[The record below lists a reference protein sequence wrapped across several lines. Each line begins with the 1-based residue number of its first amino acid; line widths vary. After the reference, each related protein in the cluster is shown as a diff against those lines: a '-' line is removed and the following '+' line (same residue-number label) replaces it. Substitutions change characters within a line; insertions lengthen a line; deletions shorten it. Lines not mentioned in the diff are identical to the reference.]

1 MSYDSKYTGAQ
12 VEDAIGKALTA
23 AQKADIPTK
32 ISDLDNDAG
41 SISYLGIEYTL
52 SDSDKVVSDVNE
64 WVATSAPLTQRERA
78 IVYGNGYYVV
88 CGTSGDV
95 AYSADANE
103 WTKITPFTTGVLTS
117 IAYGKGRFLAID
129 SLGAVW
135 ISYKNP
141 YSWEQ
146 VDVTFDV
153 ILEAVIYANNR
164 FIIVGASGLFAK
176 SNNGL
181 VWEVGNIDSVD
192 KYSLT
197 FGEGKYIAVGLN
209 GSIFESTDGETWVD
223 NSDSTFTQSIR
234 TVAYGNGLFVCGGQ
248 AGAIRYSADGK
259 VWTTAT
265 TNSTSTI
272 SYIRGIAYS
281 NGRFYA
287 CMYTSAGKGEIW
299 VSDDAA
305 TWTVQ
310 FAANGRLWAIM
321 ANDNILLSTGDSGTI
336 YKLDLAVEWQDSEP
350 EIVDGKYLW
359 QRVYAG
365 LTDGSIVYG
374 ENVCL
379 INSTKFAAKQDAIS
393 DLDAIRMGAAKG
405 ATALQQHQS
414 LDGYAKTAD
423 LATVATSGSYAD
435 LNDKPTIPAEQ
446 VNADW
451 NATSGKAQIL
461 NKPTIPTVPNN
472 VSAFNNDAGYIT
484 DETIFKESAAYGID
498 SDDITNWDGKISGD
512 GTILKV
518 VKVSELP
525 SSPDANTLYIIA

>member
-1 MSYDSKYTGAQ
+1 MNKLMIFETRNEFENFITNNTGLPFEEALNVSNNGVYGSVVLIKDTGEIYADNKLQDPNTSGDSNHNNYATKDELNLKQDVISDLDTIRAGAAKGATALQ
-12 VEDAIGKALTA
+12 EHQSLDAYAKIT
-23 AQKADIPTK
+23 DVPMR

-41 SISYLGIEYTL
+41 SISFLGIEYTL
-52 SDSDKVVSDVNE
+52 SDSDKVVSNVNE
-64 WVATSAPLTQRERA
+64 WAATSTPLTQRERA
-78 IVYGNGYYVV
+78 IVYGNGYYVI

-95 AYSADANE
+95 AYSTDANE

-181 VWEVGNIDSVD
+181 TWEVGNIDSVD

-197 FGEGKYIAVGLN
+197 FGKGKYIAVGLN
-209 GSIFESTDGETWVD
+209 GSIFESTDGETWID
-223 NSDSTFTQSIR
+223 NSDPAFTQSIR
-234 TVAYGNGLFVCGGQ
+234 TTAYGNGLFVCGGQ
-248 AGAIRYSADGK
+248 NGAIRYSADGK

-287 CMYTSAGKGEIW
+287 CMYTSAGNGEIW

-310 FAANGRLWAIM
+310 FTSNGRLWAIV
-321 ANDNILLSTGDSGTI
+321 ANDNILLSTGDNGAT

-350 EIVDGKYLW
+350 EAVEGKYLW

-365 LTDGSIVYG
+365 LTDGSTVYG
-374 ENVCL
+374 ENVRL
-379 INSTKFAAKQDAIS
+379 INSITFAANDLSLEVQTNELVTSKAIS
-393 DLDAIRMGAAKG
+393 NLYSKIENVNVGVGNIDL
-405 ATALQQHQS
+405 T
-414 LDGYAKTAD
+414 
-423 LATVATSGSYAD
+423 SYATKD
-435 LNDKPTIPAEQ
+435 YVNDTISERITLALNTEI
-446 VNADW
+446 
-451 NATSGKAQIL
+451 
-461 NKPTIPTVPNN
+461 
-472 VSAFNNDAGYIT
+472 
-484 DETIFKESAAYGID
+484 
-498 SDDITNWDGKISGD
+498 
-512 GTILKV
+512 
-518 VKVSELP
+518 
-525 SSPDANTLYIIA
+525 

>member
-1 MSYDSKYTGAQ
+1 MADLKYTGAQ

-141 YSWEQ
+141 HSWEQ

-310 FAANGRLWAIM
+310 FTSNGRLWAIM
-321 ANDNILLSTGDSGTI
+321 ANDNILLSTGDSGAI

-350 EIVDGKYLW
+350 EIVDGKHLW

-365 LTDGSIVYG
+365 LTDGSKTYSESVFQVNTKPYQRKG
-374 ENVCL
+374 LVFSEVEATTWVE
-379 INSTKFAAKQDAIS
+379 STTYDDFAYQCDVMCA
-393 DLDAIRMGAAKG
+393 GV
-405 ATALQQHQS
+405 
-414 LDGYAKTAD
+414 TAD
-423 LATVATSGSYAD
+423 DFAEVVFDLAESTSGNYAPLCETVADAVRIYSK
-435 LNDKPTIPAEQ
+435 LNTTI
-446 VNADW
+446 
-451 NATSGKAQIL
+451 
-461 NKPTIPTVPNN
+461 TIPTVI
-472 VSAFNNDAGYIT
+472 IT
-484 DETIFKESAAYGID
+484 R
-498 SDDITNWDGKISGD
+498 
-512 GTILKV
+512 
-518 VKVSELP
+518 
-525 SSPDANTLYIIA
+525 

>member
-1 MSYDSKYTGAQ
+1 MSYNSKYTGAQ
-12 VEDAIGKALTA
+12 VDDALDKALTA

-52 SDSDKVVSDVNE
+52 SDSDKVVSDVSE

-103 WTKITPFTTGVLTS
+103 WTKISAFTTGVLTS

-146 VDVTFDV
+146 VGVTFDV

-181 VWEVGNIDSVD
+181 TWEVGNIDSVD

-197 FGEGKYIAVGLN
+197 FGEGKYIATGLN

-234 TVAYGNGLFVCGGQ
+234 TVTYGNGLFVCGGQ
-248 AGAIRYSADGK
+248 TGAIRYSADGK
-259 VWTTAT
+259 MWTTAT

-305 TWTVQ
+305 AWTVQ
-310 FAANGRLWAIM
+310 FTSDGRLWAIM
-321 ANDNILLSTGDSGTI
+321 ANDNILLSTGDSGAI

-365 LTDGSIVYG
+365 LTDGSTVYG
-374 ENVCL
+374 ENVCR
-379 INSTKFAAKQDAIS
+379 INTKLYATNEDIEQQINAKEES
-393 DLDAIRMGAAKG
+393 D
-405 ATALQQHQS
+405 
-414 LDGYAKTAD
+414 
-423 LATVATSGSYAD
+423 
-435 LNDKPTIPAEQ
+435 P
-446 VNADW
+446 
-451 NATSGKAQIL
+451 
-461 NKPTIPTVPNN
+461 
-472 VSAFNNDAGYIT
+472 
-484 DETIFKESAAYGID
+484 IFKASAAYNIKTN
-498 SDDITNWDGKISGD
+498 DITNWNNKIGGD

-518 VKVSELP
+518 VKVSALP
-525 SSPDANTLYIIA
+525 SSPDANTLYVIV